1 MEDPQDS
8 NLMDKLFKI
17 LKVVEH
23 WQGLLGFEELCE
35 NLTKMCIVATLKS
48 MKKVYKVFYFKFKS
62 CAGVAA
68 HRLCSRDIY
77 YGHLVNPPPLL

>member
-23 WQGLLGFEELCE
+23 WQGLLGFEELFE
-35 NLTKMCIVATLKS
+35 NLTKMYIVATLKS
-48 MKKVYKVFYFKFKS
+48 KRKTIRFFILNSNLVQGLQLMGCV
-62 CAGVAA
+62 GG
-68 HRLCSRDIY
+68 IY
-77 YGHLVNPPPLL
+77 IMAI